1 VYLDTSYIAK
11 FYFNEPESPRV
22 RELVETADTIH
33 SSLWALAEFH
43 GVIHRRLREGSLS
56 PNDAHELSSR
66 FYGHVREGLWK
77 LIPVQEALLRRTS
90 ALIVSAPRFVRLCYY
105 VVVRTTLD
113 ISDEA
118 YYIAKA
124 IARDQNRSLGRVVG
138 DLILQSSKGAKGASI
153 KMSDYG
159 FPTFR
164 CARPVTTEDVKALDD
179 EE

>member
-1 VYLDTSYIAK
+1 V
-11 FYFNEPESPRV
+11 
-22 RELVETADTIH
+22 H
-33 SSLWALAEFH
+33 
-43 GVIHRRLREGSLS
+43 
-56 PNDAHELSSR
+56 
-66 FYGHVREGLWK
+66 
-77 LIPVQEALLRRTS
+77 
-90 ALIVSAPRFVRLCYY
+90 LCCYA
-105 VVVRTTLD
+105 VVRTTLD

-138 DLILQSSKGAKGASI
+138 DLILRSATGNAGASV

>member
-1 VYLDTSYIAK
+1 MQSSKIAR
-11 FYFNEPESPRV
+11 FGEAHEGLGQPGSWPTR
-22 RELVETADTIH
+22 
-33 SSLWALAEFH
+33 
-43 GVIHRRLREGSLS
+43 RRLVL
-56 PNDAHELSSR
+56 
-66 FYGHVREGLWK
+66 
-77 LIPVQEALLRRTS
+77 
-90 ALIVSAPRFVRLCYY
+90 LCYY

-153 KMSDYG
+153 EMSDYG

>member
-1 VYLDTSYIAK
+1 MMFLWRFDGVRCPHVKSKGGSRPTS
-11 FYFNEPESPRV
+11 
-22 RELVETADTIH
+22 RE
-33 SSLWALAEFH
+33 FM
-43 GVIHRRLREGSLS
+43 
-56 PNDAHELSSR
+56 
-66 FYGHVREGLWK
+66 GL
-77 LIPVQEALLRRTS
+77 
-90 ALIVSAPRFVRLCYY
+90 CNY

-138 DLILQSSKGAKGASI
+138 DLILQASKGAKGASI

-164 CARPVTTEDVKALDD
+164 CSRPVTTDDVKALDD